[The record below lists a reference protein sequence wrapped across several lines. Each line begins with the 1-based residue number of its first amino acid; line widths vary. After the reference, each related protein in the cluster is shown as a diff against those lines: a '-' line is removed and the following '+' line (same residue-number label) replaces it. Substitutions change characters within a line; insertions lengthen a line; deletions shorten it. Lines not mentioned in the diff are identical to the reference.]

1 LSQIVCITPTPAA
14 MVGRDKEIIKAAFG
28 VGNRRLIIKNRE
40 GRLIVFIGV
49 SIAICFDLLLDDI
62 ERVIWE

>member
-1 LSQIVCITPTPAA
+1 